1 MKNSCRNP
9 QEDLHLS
16 FLRPVGGLSRVG
28 EAQDG
33 MKLHSQ
39 DEVEDEKWLLAEGAW
54 HIVLLKAEIIIKNRS
69 KLLTVR
75 GLVLP

>member
-1 MKNSCRNP
+1 M
-9 QEDLHLS
+9 
-16 FLRPVGGLSRVG
+16 GGLSRVG

-39 DEVEDEKWLLAEGAW
+39 DEVEDEKWLLAEGAR